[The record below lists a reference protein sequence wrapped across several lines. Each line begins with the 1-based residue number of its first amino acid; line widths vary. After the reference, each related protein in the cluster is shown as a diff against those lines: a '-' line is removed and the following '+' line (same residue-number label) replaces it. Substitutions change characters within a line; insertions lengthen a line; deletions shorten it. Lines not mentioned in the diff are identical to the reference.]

1 MERHIELLTN
11 AIEEEK
17 KKVEASTAAI
27 DEATD
32 ADESSKQRREKLREV
47 MIPTGW
53 WYHSER

>member
-53 WYHSER
+53 